1 MNPMKMTEDDL
12 HAYVDGALPLEREA
26 EVEAWLAG
34 HPEDAERVAAYRA
47 QNLALKALFDPV
59 LDEPLPDQLHG
70 LTAQPLN
77 ATTIETKAGPTVSG
91 KKTPNFKFPVLQ
103 RLAAGV
109 LVATLGGVGGWLAH
123 DRYPGAQS
131 MARLVPLPQQAAVAH
146 VVYSPDAR
154 RPVEVTADQEEALV
168 KWLSKRLGTPVKP
181 PKLGGLG
188 YELVGGRLLPGNV
201 GPVAQFMYQ
210 DGSGQRMTL
219 YVTTENAGQPET
231 GFRFAREGE
240 INVFYWVEGKFGY
253 ALSATVPKSEL
264 AKVATVVYDQLELK

>member
-12 HAYVDGALPLEREA
+12 HAYVDGALPREREA
-26 EVEAWLAG
+26 EVETWLTG

-47 QNLALKALFDPV
+47 QKLALKALFDPV
-59 LDEPLPDQLHG
+59 LDEPVPEKLHA
-70 LTAQPLN
+70 LTVQPLN
-77 ATTIETKAGPTVSG
+77 ATVEG
-91 KKTPNFKFPVLQ
+91 KKRPKFKFPALQ
-103 RLAAGV
+103 QLAAGV
-109 LVATLGGVGGWLAH
+109 LVAMLGGVGGWLAH
-123 DRYPGAQS
+123 DRYPGGTS
-131 MARLVPLPQQAAVAH
+131 MARVVPLPQQAAVAH

-181 PKLGGLG
+181 PKLGALG
-188 YELVGGRLLPGNV
+188 YELVGGRLLPGNS

-210 DGSGQRMTL
+210 DASGQRMTL
-219 YVTTENAGQPET
+219 YVTTENAGKPET

-264 AKVATVVYDQLELK
+264 AKVATAVYDQLDGK